1 MTLSSGYLEELSV
14 LYKKQIEDL
23 QQSNRQTTEDIA
35 GIEVARKKEATSL
48 ESLARR
54 VEELTDIARALN
66 TQQETMV
73 TWVSFARSLIYQ
85 GLSLQN
91 GQGDI

>member
-23 QQSNRQTTEDIA
+23 QQSNRQTTEDVGAVHEARSEDRKAIDAIA
-35 GIEVARKKEATSL
+35 AKVEQLTEMARS
-48 ESLARR
+48 
-54 VEELTDIARALN
+54 LN

-73 TWVSFARSLIYQ
+73 TWVSYQ
-85 GLSLQN
+85 LHVPSN
-91 GQGDI
+91 KKDR